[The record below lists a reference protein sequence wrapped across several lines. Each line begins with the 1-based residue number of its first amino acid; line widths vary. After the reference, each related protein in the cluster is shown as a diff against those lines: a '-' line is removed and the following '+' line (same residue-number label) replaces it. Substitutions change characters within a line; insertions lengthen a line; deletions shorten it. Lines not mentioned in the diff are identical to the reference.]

1 MTGRRG
7 LAFSLARTANG
18 IRAAERRD
26 AAGGA
31 RVAGRV
37 GGSYFAATCVVAG
50 CAAFSWFVL
59 GRSELADVAMI
70 HLLGVTVVSMR
81 LGYGPSVLAAILS
94 AGSFEFFFIPPSFSF
109 AVANLRYTITCAV
122 MLFVAFV
129 VSHLAR
135 RVRDHADAASAR
147 ERRTASLYAVSR
159 EIGAAHSRQ
168 ELLDAAAR
176 HVREVFD
183 AHVAL
188 LIPGSDG
195 RLEPM
200 AADAETL
207 DVCARERS
215 VAGWVWTRE
224 LEAGH
229 GTENHPDAVA
239 RYVPLNASPK
249 CAGVLALWPIRPLL
263 LHDPDE
269 HELLVAFAGLVGS
282 ALERTRLADE
292 ARLARLRVET
302 EQLRNAL
309 LSSISHDLRTPLAV
323 ITGATS
329 TLLEAEAPRDERS
342 RRRLIETAHEEA
354 LRLARLVRNLL
365 DMTRLEAGALHV
377 QAEPQPLEEVV
388 GAALTRLEDR
398 LQNREVITNLPDEL
412 PLVPFDSVLIEQV
425 FINLVDNAIKY
436 SPPGA
441 PLEVAVRVRE
451 MFAEIEVA
459 DRGPGVS
466 PVDAERIFEKFY
478 RAHEQEG
485 GGVGLGLAICRGI
498 IAAHAGRIWVEPRE
512 GGGASFRFTL
522 PLQPEPPVGAPALP
536 TSHPV
541 EAG

>member
-1 MTGRRG
+1 
-7 LAFSLARTANG
+7 
-18 IRAAERRD
+18 
-26 AAGGA
+26 
-31 RVAGRV
+31 
-37 GGSYFAATCVVAG
+37 
-50 CAAFSWFVL
+50 
-59 GRSELADVAMI
+59 
-70 HLLGVTVVSMR
+70 
-81 LGYGPSVLAAILS
+81 
-94 AGSFEFFFIPPSFSF
+94 
-109 AVANLRYTITCAV
+109 

-147 ERRTASLYAVSR
+147 ERRTASLYAASR

-176 HVREVFD
+176 HVREVFGAD
-183 AHVAL
+183 VAL
-188 LIPGSDG
+188 LVPGPDG
-195 RLEPM
+195 HLEPM

-207 DVCARERS
+207 DVCARDRS
-215 VAGWVWTRE
+215 VAEWVWTAE
-224 LEAGH
+224 LEAGP
-229 GTENHPDAVA
+229 GTDNHPDAIA
-239 RYVPLNASPK
+239 RYVPLKAAPK

-263 LHDPDE
+263 LGDPDE

-329 TLLEAEAPRDERS
+329 TLLEAEGPRDERS

-354 LRLARLVRNLL
+354 LRLARLVGNLL
-365 DMTRLEAGALHV
+365 NMTRLEAGALHV

-425 FINLVDNAIKY
+425 FINLIDNAVKY

-441 PLEVAVRVRE
+441 PLEVAVRVRDA
-451 MFAEIEVA
+451 FAEIEVA
-459 DRGPGVS
+459 DRGPGVP

-478 RAHEQEG
+478 RADEREG

-498 IAAHAGRIWVEPRE
+498 IAAHAGRIWVESRE
-512 GGGASFRFTL
+512 GAGASFRFTL
-522 PLQPEPPVGAPALP
+522 PLQPVSPVAPALP

-541 EAG
+541 EAR